1 MNQEL
6 KTSLNTLPKDPGV
19 YQYFDINHRLLY
31 IGKAK
36 NLQNRVRS
44 YFSFE
49 PTLSPKA
56 TLGLRIQKMVSEIE
70 SIEYIIVDSE
80 HDALILENS
89 LIKQLNPKYNILLR
103 DDKTYPYFVID
114 RNQAF
119 PRIEITREIIK
130 DKKHEYFGPFS
141 VGARDILDS
150 LYELL
155 PLVQKKSCIE
165 GKKAC
170 LYHQINKCL
179 APCEGKITTLEYD
192 KILKKALVFIKD
204 KNKLTKALDKQMHL
218 YAEDLRFEEA
228 KTLRDRIINIEKS
241 KLSTAI
247 DLASSHHYD
256 IFAIASK
263 QNKSLL
269 VKLFMREGKLIS
281 SNMTNIRTDDD
292 VDLSDIYA
300 RSLIDY
306 YTAHEI
312 IMPQEIL
319 IHDPLTQKDELEE
332 LLSEHAGHKVTIT
345 HPQKG
350 DKYKLTQ
357 LAFKNALEL
366 LSKEVDS
373 HEEEDLLLSI
383 QKLFKLEN
391 VPNRIEVFDN
401 SHLQGVA
408 SVGGMV
414 CYENSHFNKKFYR
427 HYHLNSVNEYEQMRE
442 TLLKRIEGFSKVS
455 PPDLWLL
462 DGGKALLMLAKTLLS
477 EAGIFIDVLAIS
489 KEKVDAKTHRAKGKA
504 NDIISNQE
512 EAFKMPSSDKRLQF
526 LQKLRDE
533 AHRFA
538 ITFHKKT
545 KQKRDKES
553 QLLSVKG
560 IGQAKVQKL
569 LNYFGSFEMIKE
581 ASFEELRSIM
591 NDKDAKL
598 IENFYN

>member
-6 KTSLNTLPKDPGV
+6 RTSLNTLPKDPGV

-36 NLQNRVRS
+36 NLHNRVRS

-49 PTLSPKA
+49 PLLAPKA
-56 TLGLRIQKMVSEIE
+56 TLGLRIKKMVSEIE
-70 SIEYIIVDSE
+70 SMEYIVVDSE

-114 RNQAF
+114 RNQAY

-155 PLVQKKSCIE
+155 PLVQKKSCVE

-170 LYHQINKCL
+170 LYHQIDKCL
-179 APCEGKITTLEYD
+179 APCEGKVTTIDYA
-192 KILKKALVFIKD
+192 KIIKKALILIKD
-204 KNKLTKALDKQMHL
+204 KNKLTKALEKQMHF
-218 YAEDLRFEEA
+218 YAEELRFEEA
-228 KTLRDRIINIEKS
+228 QTLRDRIINIEKS
-241 KLSTAI
+241 KLNSAI
-247 DLASSHHYD
+247 DLASSDDYD

-263 QNKSLL
+263 NNKSIL

-281 SNMTNIRTDDD
+281 SNMTTIRRDED
-292 VDLSDIYA
+292 VDIHEIYH
-300 RSLIDY
+300 RSIVDY
-306 YTAHEI
+306 YTSHEI
-312 IMPQEIL
+312 IMPKEIL
-319 IHDPLTQKDELEE
+319 IYEPIQSQDDLEL
-332 LLSEHAGHKVTIT
+332 LLSEHAQRKVIIT
-345 HPQKG
+345 HPLKG
-350 DKYKLTQ
+350 DKHKLTQ
-357 LAFKNALEL
+357 LAYKNAQEL
-366 LSKEVDS
+366 LNKEIES
-373 HEEEDLLLSI
+373 HKEEDLLLEI
-383 QKLFKLEN
+383 QKLFSLESL
-391 VPNRIEVFDN
+391 PNRIEVFDN

-408 SVGGMV
+408 SVGGMI
-414 CYENSHFNKKFYR
+414 CYENSQFNKKFYR
-427 HYHLNSVNEYEQMRE
+427 HYHLNAINEYEQMRE
-442 TLLKRIEGFSKVS
+442 TLLKRIESFSKVS

-462 DGGKALLMLAKTLLS
+462 DGGKALLNLAQTLLK

-489 KEKVDAKTHRAKGKA
+489 KEKVDAKAHRAKGKA
-504 NDIISNQE
+504 NDIISNKD

-538 ITFHKKT
+538 ITFHKKS
-545 KQKRDKES
+545 KQKQDKQS
-553 QLLSVKG
+553 QLLSLQG
-560 IGQAKVQKL
+560 IGPAKVQKL
-569 LNYFGSFEMIKE
+569 LNYFGSFETIRN
-581 ASFEELRSIM
+581 ASFEELRSIV

-598 IENFYN
+598 IQNFYN